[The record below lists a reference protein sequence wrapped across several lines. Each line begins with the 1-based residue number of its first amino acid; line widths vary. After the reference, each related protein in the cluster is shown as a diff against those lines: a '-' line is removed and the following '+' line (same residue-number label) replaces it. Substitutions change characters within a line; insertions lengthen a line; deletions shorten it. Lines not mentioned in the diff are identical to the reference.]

1 MPDDAQRPPDRAGS
15 AAAGPRTA
23 APDSAPA
30 APDPVAPEAL
40 PRAGASAAV
49 EALPLSAEARRGTLH
64 LVGHAHIDPV
74 WLWQWQE
81 GLAEVR
87 ATWRSALDRMREYP
101 EMRFTASSAA
111 FYAWIEEH
119 DPAML
124 AEIAERVAEG
134 RWELA
139 GGWWVEPDVNIPSGE
154 SFVRQA
160 LLGQRW
166 FHQRF
171 GRIATVGFNP
181 DGFGHAAGLPQ
192 ILARTGL
199 PRYVFMRPQVHEA
212 DLPRIFRWRADDGS
226 EVLAFRILWEY
237 GTWTPEL
244 DRWVRRCA
252 TELGEQAD
260 DLLVFYGVGDHGGG
274 PTKANLESLRAL
286 DADPDLPALE
296 RSTMEGWFGR
306 VRPHDGIASFP
317 VVEGDLQRHAPGC
330 YSAHSGVKRWNRA
343 AESLLGVAERWATVG
358 AVAGGAR
365 HATDEVR
372 HAWELAAFNQFHD
385 ILAGSA
391 IAPAYEDVRDQ
402 LGEAMAVAG
411 RVLNRGVAAIARRVA
426 VPDRPGTH
434 LVVAN
439 PVAWPSRPLVEVETG
454 TGPAG
459 ARAGMTLA
467 LEDDRGADVP
477 VQVVR
482 SEATVRG
489 GRVRIAFTAD
499 LPSLGYRRYR
509 VHAVA
514 GAAGDRDRGA
524 TWGDGGAAP
533 AGIAASDGR
542 CEAGEAWLANRLVRV
557 DVDAATGALRLHDR
571 RSGHDLLGD
580 VGHRAVVMADGYD
593 TWGHGLDRF
602 DRVVGAFVPERVRL
616 VEHGPVLSVMR
627 IVSRFGGSRLVQ
639 DVLLRPD
646 DPRVEIR
653 CALTWNE
660 RWRTLKLRFPVA
672 VTDAEATFEAAYA
685 TVRRP
690 TDGREMPGG
699 RWVDVSGSAPVPGGH
714 AGLAVITDSKHG
726 YDVDG
731 SDLGVT
737 ALRSPVYAHHEPYLP
752 IAGEELRFQ
761 DQGVHGFRVV
771 LVAHAGDW
779 RAAGVTRAAAE
790 LHELPIALPETAH
803 AGDLPGA
810 MTFASVAPDH
820 VELRVLKRWEDG
832 DDLVVRLFEMA
843 GRPAEAV
850 LDLPLLGRVDRVPIG
865 ANELL
870 TLILPLAPGAP
881 ARRVSALEW
890 PEDGSP

>member
-1 MPDDAQRPPDRAGS
+1 MPDAAPRPPDH
-15 AAAGPRTA
+15 AGPAAVAARPV
-23 APDSAPA
+23 APDPA
-30 APDPVAPEAL
+30 AVVAPDPVVAEAL
-40 PRAGASAAV
+40 PRAGAAAV
-49 EALPLSAEARRGTLH
+49 GEAVSLSAESRRGTLH

-111 FYAWIEEH
+111 FYAWVEDH

-124 AEIAERVAEG
+124 VEIAERVAEG

-212 DLPRIFRWRADDGS
+212 DLPRIFRWRGDDGS

-252 TELGEQAD
+252 TELGELAD

-274 PTKANLESLRAL
+274 PTKANLESLRML
-286 DADPDLPALE
+286 EADPDLPALE
-296 RSTMEGWFGR
+296 RSTMEGWFER
-306 VRPHDGIASFP
+306 LRPRDGLHAFP
-317 VVEGDLQRHAPGC
+317 AVDGDLQRHAPGC

-372 HAWELAAFNQFHD
+372 HAWELVAFNQFHD

-402 LGEAMAVAG
+402 LGEAMAIAG

-426 VPDRPGTH
+426 LPDRPGQH

-439 PVAWPSRPLVEVETG
+439 PVVWASRPLVEVETG

-459 ARAGMTLA
+459 AAAGMAFA
-467 LEDDRGADVP
+467 LEDDEGAAVP

-489 GRVRIAFTAD
+489 GRARIAFTAD

-509 VHAVA
+509 VHAIPAGDAA
-514 GAAGDRDRGA
+514 GAAV
-524 TWGDGGAAP
+524 GG
-533 AGIAASDGR
+533 
-542 CEAGEAWLANRLVRV
+542 CEVGESWLANRVVRV
-557 DVDAATGALRLHDR
+557 EVDAATGAIRLHDR

-602 DRVVGAFVPERVRL
+602 DRVVGGFEPERVRL
-616 VEHGPVLSVMR
+616 VEHGPVLSVLR
-627 IVSRFGGSRLVQ
+627 VVGRFGGSRLVQ

-660 RWRTLKLRFPVA
+660 RWRALKLRFPVA
-672 VTDAEATFEAAYA
+672 VTDPEATFEAAYA
-685 TVRRP
+685 TIRRP
-690 TDGREMPGG
+690 TDGREVPGG
-699 RWVDVSGSAPVPGGH
+699 RWVDVSGAAAVPGGR

-731 SDLGVT
+731 PDLGVT

-752 IAGEELRFQ
+752 VAGEELRHQ
-761 DQGVHGFRVV
+761 DQGVHGFRVT
-771 LVAHAGDW
+771 LVPHRGDW

-790 LHELPIALPETAH
+790 LHELPIALPESTH
-803 AGDLPGA
+803 AGDLPGS
-810 MTFASVAPDH
+810 MSFASVAPDH

-832 DDLVVRLFEMA
+832 EDLVVRLFETA
-843 GRPAEAV
+843 GVGGDAV
-850 LDLPLLGRVDRVPIG
+850 LELPLLGRVDRITLSPHELVTLVVPLDP
-865 ANELL
+865 AA
-870 TLILPLAPGAP
+870 PL
-881 ARRVSALEW
+881 RRVSALEW
-890 PEDGSP
+890 PEDGPP